1 MQPGT
6 AGWESLEASR
16 ERRARQPATK
26 MLRGGK
32 ERGEEGRR
40 RMGYL
45 APWGQRRR
53 RGGWGTEREWEGRG
67 GNRTGKERERGGVG
81 IEGKSEEYEERRK
94 RKREEEDQP
103 PLLACRGL
111 MNANHDPEAARSTCC
126 FPVQIAYNFYC
137 HGRNSSLMEAP
148 AYLAPRFASRQ
159 TVFHAFCCPLLFT
172 LLPSI
177 STFSPPPPSLNLPSW
192 WSSRS
197 FEGIRPSHAILLRF
211 SFTRRNRLQGEKR
224 GKERG

>member
-1 MQPGT
+1 MVAFDAT
-6 AGWESLEASR
+6 WNCRLRESGGESREASQATGHEDVARGEGERRRGEASYGVPGPVRATTTTRGMRDRKGVRGTRRKSDR
-16 ERRARQPATK
+16 ERERERWC
-26 MLRGGK
+26 GH
-32 ERGEEGRR
+32 RGEERR
-40 RMGYL
+40 I
-45 APWGQRRR
+45 
-53 RGGWGTEREWEGRG
+53 RG
-67 GNRTGKERERGGVG
+67 K
-81 IEGKSEEYEERRK
+81 K
-94 RKREEEDQP
+94 RKREREGEDQP

-192 WSSRS
+192 
-197 FEGIRPSHAILLRF
+197 
-211 SFTRRNRLQGEKR
+211 
-224 GKERG
+224 

>member
-1 MQPGT
+1 MVAFDAT
-6 AGWESLEASR
+6 WNCRLRESGGESREASQATGHEDVARGEGERRRGEASYGVPGPVRATTTRGMRDRKGVRGTRRKSDREGKR
-16 ERRARQPATK
+16 EREK
-26 MLRGGK
+26 WCGH
-32 ERGEEGRR
+32 RGEERR
-40 RMGYL
+40 I
-45 APWGQRRR
+45 
-53 RGGWGTEREWEGRG
+53 RG
-67 GNRTGKERERGGVG
+67 K
-81 IEGKSEEYEERRK
+81 K
-94 RKREEEDQP
+94 RKREREGEDQP

-177 STFSPPPPSLNLPSW
+177 STFSPPPP
-192 WSSRS
+192 
-197 FEGIRPSHAILLRF
+197 
-211 SFTRRNRLQGEKR
+211 
-224 GKERG
+224 

>member
-1 MQPGT
+1 MVAFDAT
-6 AGWESLEASR
+6 WNCRLRESGGESREAS
-16 ERRARQPATK
+16 QAT
-26 MLRGGK
+26 GH
-32 ERGEEGRR
+32 EDVARGEGE
-40 RMGYL
+40 
-45 APWGQRRR
+45 RR
-53 RGGWGTEREWEGRG
+53 RGEASYGVPGPVRATTTTRGMRDRKGVRGTRRKSDRER
-67 GNRTGKERERGGVG
+67 ERERGGVG

-177 STFSPPPPSLNLPSW
+177 STFSPPPP
-192 WSSRS
+192 
-197 FEGIRPSHAILLRF
+197 
-211 SFTRRNRLQGEKR
+211 
-224 GKERG
+224 